1 MTTSEPETAKPQRG
15 RLGLIV
21 IGVIAAAAAGGF
33 GIIMA
38 NVGQTPGIAAQTVT
52 FDVVSDTSVEL
63 NYRVAKREGTEV
75 RCTIDAF
82 DDRLNVLVA
91 RQITVP
97 AGTSKITGNAIL
109 QTPRRATGAR
119 IRDCRDA

>member
-21 IGVIAAAAAGGF
+21 IGVVCAAAAGGF
-33 GIIMA
+33 GIVSA

-63 NYRVAKREGTEV
+63 NYRVAKRKGAEV
-75 RCTIDAF
+75 HCTIDAF
-82 DDRLNVLVA
+82 DDRLNILAA
-91 RQITVP
+91 RRIIVP
-97 AGTSKITGNAIL
+97 AGTSRITGNATL
-109 QTPRRATGAR
+109 PTPRRATGAR